1 MWSMS
6 SFDHSDVSRRPTLS
20 GTMLV
25 LLGILVLYPLAGWL
39 LTLLA
44 TGGLPLERVLR
55 HPTAS
60 LLHRMLL
67 AQLVGQMLTLAL
79 PVMLLATRWSG
90 GWSFGRVNLRWLGVG
105 KGGGWRPALLGG
117 VGMVLLQPVL
127 YTIVEAQTRLLPML
141 GQTGRVLLQEQEQL
155 DRFIR
160 LLAGELSLRSVL
172 AASLVFVLT
181 PAICEELLFRGYVQ
195 KSLALNIKPGR
206 AVLFTGVVFA
216 LFHMEWFNL
225 LPLTLLGWYIGYL
238 YLKTDNLLVP
248 AVAHGV
254 NNLGALGMVYFGGG
268 QAQSGYVAASSPVSS
283 WLWWVLVVV
292 TLFSFSL
299 LIRFFSDNLASG
311 NAKKPMPDGR

>member
-1 MWSMS
+1 MS
-6 SFDHSDVSRRPTLS
+6 SLDHSDVSRRPTLS
-20 GTMLV
+20 STILV
-25 LLGILVLYPLAGWL
+25 LLGILALYPLAGWL

-44 TGGLPLERVLR
+44 TGGQPLERVLR
-55 HPTAS
+55 HPTAL

-67 AQLVGQMLTLAL
+67 AQSVGQMLTLAL
-79 PVMLLATRWSG
+79 PVILLAARWSG
-90 GWSFGRVNLRWLGVG
+90 GWPFGRVNLRWLGVG
-105 KGGGWRPALLGG
+105 KGGGVRPALIGG

-141 GQTGRVLLQEQEQL
+141 GETGRALLQEQEQL

-160 LLAGELSLRSVL
+160 LLAGELSFRSVL
-172 AASLVFVLT
+172 AALLVFVLT
-181 PAICEELLFRGYVQ
+181 PAICEELLFRGYFQ

-254 NNLGALGMVYFGGG
+254 NNLGALGILYLGGA
-268 QAQSGYVAASSPVSS
+268 QAQSGAVAASSPVFS
-283 WLWWVLVVV
+283 WPWLVLVVV

-299 LIRFFSDNLASG
+299 LIRYFPENPASG
-311 NAKKPMPDGR
+311 NAKKPMPGGRL